1 MEVTIP
7 AGQTSATFDVSAV
20 DDNLLDG
27 TQAVIITASAAGYAD
42 VTDTVNVN
50 DYETLTISVS
60 ADSISENAGTT
71 TATVTRSNTDTTF
84 EVIVNLSSDDTSE
97 ATVPATVTIPAGQAS
112 ATFDINEVDDALLDG
127 TQTVNISATS
137 TGYVAVSD
145 SLDVTDYEALSLVIL
160 AASIGEPGG
169 ATTATVSRNRTDV
182 ANPLVVTLSSNDISE
197 ATVRTTITII
207 AGEFTSAPFAIG
219 AVDDAVAD
227 GDQTVTI
234 TAAGAGYGAATG
246 EIVVTDNE
254 GPAALTVSVSP
265 TSISELG
272 GTAIATV
279 SRNSVTTDPL
289 TVTLVNGDASEID
302 IPTEVIIPAG
312 QAFVTFTVTA
322 VDDALVDGMQTAT
335 ITASAAAHDSGS
347 GDIGVASNEVS
358 SLTLVITDAAIDENG
373 GVTTAVVTRNS
384 DTSGPLVITLQTSDA
399 TEAVPRQTTITI
411 PAGVSESAPFFVD
424 AVNDVLADGLKTAT
438 ITASAASHTDGS
450 DSVDVTDDEGGA
462 ALSVSIVEAAIS
474 ENGEFATATVSRN
487 TETLNDLVVTLTS
500 SDTGEAT
507 VPGTVTILAGQ
518 SFVSFQ
524 IDAVDDSIVDGTQ
537 TVTVTGTATGF
548 TDGTDTVDVNDDDDE
563 GVPRVTVTIV
573 DSAISENGGTST
585 GTVTRNT
592 DTTAELTV
600 TLTGDD
606 TSEATVPASVVIPAG
621 QPSATFTITAV
632 DDTVADGDQT
642 FTVTAAATGLASGTG
657 NLQITDSET
666 ATLTLSITDT
676 AISENSGVTMA
687 TVSRN
692 SDTTNALTVIVTS
705 SDAGEATVPATVV
718 IPAGATD
725 SAPFAITAVDDA
737 IADGDQAVTI
747 TVGTTGHVDG
757 TGSVQVTDVSGPAAL
772 TVSIVAD
779 EFSEAAGSTAT
790 TATVSRNTD
799 TTNDLI
805 VTLASSDS
813 TEATV
818 PTTVTIPAGQTTSA
832 PFNITAVDDTI
843 VDGAQTV
850 TITATAANHAN
861 GLDSVLV
868 TDDEV
873 AVVTVLSPR
882 GIITDVRPQISWD
895 AVQDAVS
902 YDVYLNLDGAGTT
915 FFRQLNVASSTTSVT
930 PDIDLE
936 FGRYRVFVYANFASE
951 PRLTA
956 TPHTFVLSITPQQL
970 TPTGSLDS
978 NTPEF
983 SWNRLAGATSYTLYV
998 DDQINPENR
1007 MSTVVDQTPD
1017 ATTPLNF
1024 TLTTALPSG
1033 DFKWWIRGVRAD
1045 WQGSWGSPTTFSTG
1059 GRTKVTSIT
1068 PGQTVATNTPQL
1080 TWSTVSGA
1088 VSYEIYVSREGTPG
1102 ALFRDAGLTTNTIPS
1117 SRVLENGN
1125 YTVWVRTVLINGNR
1139 VWGAGVPFTVNA
1151 TNTDLQTTPTTPT
1164 GPGFDTT
1171 PEFVWETTT
1180 GATSYDIYLH
1190 NGATADLR
1198 TGLTGTTF
1206 TPTTPLAAGEWTW
1219 SIRPVDASGT
1229 GAWST
1234 AVAFNN
1240 TGRSR
1245 LLTPVSPTTVTPTF
1259 TWIPVT
1265 DVVRYILQ
1273 VDNVTTGTSQVIR
1286 ENNLTTTTFTAAS
1299 PLAAGDYRVWI
1310 RAISNS
1316 ADGLWSFPLNFTV
1329 EASVTQLSENQSPT
1343 TLLASVSPQL
1353 RGIEAVAAEV
1363 ASVSQQERDAVKR
1376 TEQVSEPLNADD
1388 LMIAMLS
1395 SGQWLEG

>member
-1 MEVTIP
+1 M
-7 AGQTSATFDVSAV
+7 
-20 DDNLLDG
+20 
-27 TQAVIITASAAGYAD
+27 
-42 VTDTVNVN
+42 
-50 DYETLTISVS
+50 
-60 ADSISENAGTT
+60 
-71 TATVTRSNTDTTF
+71 
-84 EVIVNLSSDDTSE
+84 
-97 ATVPATVTIPAGQAS
+97 
-112 ATFDINEVDDALLDG
+112 
-127 TQTVNISATS
+127 
-137 TGYVAVSD
+137 
-145 SLDVTDYEALSLVIL
+145 
-160 AASIGEPGG
+160 
-169 ATTATVSRNRTDV
+169 
-182 ANPLVVTLSSNDISE
+182 
-197 ATVRTTITII
+197 
-207 AGEFTSAPFAIG
+207 
-219 AVDDAVAD
+219 
-227 GDQTVTI
+227 
-234 TAAGAGYGAATG
+234 
-246 EIVVTDNE
+246 
-254 GPAALTVSVSP
+254 
-265 TSISELG
+265 
-272 GTAIATV
+272 
-279 SRNSVTTDPL
+279 
-289 TVTLVNGDASEID
+289 
-302 IPTEVIIPAG
+302 
-312 QAFVTFTVTA
+312 
-322 VDDALVDGMQTAT
+322 
-335 ITASAAAHDSGS
+335 
-347 GDIGVASNEVS
+347 
-358 SLTLVITDAAIDENG
+358 
-373 GVTTAVVTRNS
+373 
-384 DTSGPLVITLQTSDA
+384 
-399 TEAVPRQTTITI
+399 
-411 PAGVSESAPFFVD
+411 
-424 AVNDVLADGLKTAT
+424 
-438 ITASAASHTDGS
+438 
-450 DSVDVTDDEGGA
+450 
-462 ALSVSIVEAAIS
+462 
-474 ENGEFATATVSRN
+474 
-487 TETLNDLVVTLTS
+487 
-500 SDTGEAT
+500 
-507 VPGTVTILAGQ
+507 
-518 SFVSFQ
+518 
-524 IDAVDDSIVDGTQ
+524 
-537 TVTVTGTATGF
+537 
-548 TDGTDTVDVNDDDDE
+548 
-563 GVPRVTVTIV
+563 
-573 DSAISENGGTST
+573 
-585 GTVTRNT
+585 
-592 DTTAELTV
+592 
-600 TLTGDD
+600 TGDD

-705 SDAGEATVPATVV
+705 SDAGEATVPTTVV

-818 PTTVTIPAGQTTSA
+818 PTTVTILAGQSTSA
-832 PFNITAVDDTI
+832 PFDIAAIDDTDVDDT
-843 VDGAQTV
+843 QTV
-850 TITATAANHAN
+850 EITAMAANHAN

-873 AVVTVLSPR
+873 VVVFTVLSPR

-1033 DFKWWIRGVRAD
+1033 DFKWWIRGVRAND

-1059 GRTKVTSIT
+1059 GRTKVPSIT

-1125 YTVWVRTVLINGNR
+1125 YTVWVRTVLINGNE

-1219 SIRPVDASGT
+1219 SIRPVDASGA

-1299 PLAAGDYRVWI
+1299 PLAAGDYRVWV